1 MPDDDVVVGEV
12 GADPIDAPNPIAD
25 FLKSVEDQNFVGA
38 EAQFNDMVSDR
49 LSDAMDQAKVKIAS
63 NLYGDGE
70 PEPDVDVDVD
80 VEEEEVDVEDLDD
93 SEPEEDMETEEEE
106 EV

>member
-49 LSDAMDQAKVKIAS
+49 LSDAMNQAKIKIAS

-70 PEPDVDVDVD
+70 PEADVEP
-80 VEEEEVDVEDLDD
+80 EEEEVDVEDLDD

>member
-70 PEPDVDVDVD
+70 PEADVEPD
-80 VEEEEVDVEDLDD
+80 VEEEEVDVEDQDD
-93 SEPEEDMETEEEE
+93 SEPEEDVETEEEE

>member
-49 LSDAMDQAKVKIAS
+49 LSDAMDQAKIKIAS

-70 PEPDVDVDVD
+70 PEADVEPD
-80 VEEEEVDVEDLDD
+80 VEEVEVDVEDLDD

>member
-49 LSDAMDQAKVKIAS
+49 LSDAMDQAKIKIAS
-63 NLYGDGE
+63 NIYGDGE
-70 PEPDVDVDVD
+70 PEADVEP
-80 VEEEEVDVEDLDD
+80 EEEEVDVEDLDD

>member
-70 PEPDVDVDVD
+70 PEAD
-80 VEEEEVDVEDLDD
+80 VEEEEVDVEDQDD
-93 SEPEEDMETEEEE
+93 SEPEEDVETEEEE

>member
-12 GADPIDAPNPIAD
+12 GADPIEAPNPIAD

-49 LSDAMDQAKVKIAS
+49 LSDAMDQAKIKIAS

-70 PEPDVDVDVD
+70 PEGDVEP
-80 VEEEEVDVEDLDD
+80 EEEEVDVEDLDD

>member
-1 MPDDDVVVGEV
+1 MPDDDVVVAEV
-12 GADPIDAPNPIAD
+12 EADPIDAPNPIAD

-38 EAQFNDMVSDR
+38 ESQFKDMVNDR
-49 LSDAMDQAKVKIAS
+49 LQDAMDQAKVKIAS

-70 PEPDVDVDVD
+70 EEDEEEVELEPDV
-80 VEEEEVDVEDLDD
+80 EDVEDA
-93 SEPEEDMETEEEE
+93 SEPDEDHEEESDGD

>member
-49 LSDAMDQAKVKIAS
+49 LSDAMDQAKIKIAS

-70 PEPDVDVDVD
+70 PEADVEP
-80 VEEEEVDVEDLDD
+80 EEEEVDVEDLDD

>member
-49 LSDAMDQAKVKIAS
+49 LSDAMDQAKIKIAS

-70 PEPDVDVDVD
+70 PDADVEP
-80 VEEEEVDVEDLDD
+80 EEEEVDVEDLDD